1 MQATVVTI
9 GDELLIGQ
17 VVNTNAAWVAQRLT
31 DLGIE
36 VAGLVT
42 VPDMSEAIQ
51 SELGRAIAASD
62 IVIVTGGLGPTH
74 DDITLSAVA
83 EYFGVDVEFDADLF
97 ERIRKRFERRGLTVP
112 ESNRTQAM
120 VPTGFEPLPNPVGTA
135 PGLWYEFESDGRP
148 KRLVVL
154 PGVPMEMRTLMTDEV
169 LPRLSRQERLP
180 PIVYRTLLT
189 AGIGESNLQ
198 EEIGPMEAY
207 LDAGLKL
214 AYLPGVRGVRLRL
227 TAYPGRDV
235 EALKRL
241 DELAEEIKVRAG
253 KYIYGEGEDKLEA
266 VVGRMLRES
275 GLKVALA
282 ESCTGGR
289 IAGRLTDIAGSS
301 DYFLGGVVA
310 YDNTVKV
317 EVLGV
322 SSETIETHGA
332 VSRHVALEMADGVR
346 HRLKADIGLSS
357 TGIMGPGGGS
367 EEKPVGTVWIGYA
380 DGQSAGAVKI
390 MLAGDR
396 DGNREQA
403 TTIALNLVRLRLLKR
418 KH

>member
-1 MQATVVTI
+1 
-9 GDELLIGQ
+9 
-17 VVNTNAAWVAQRLT
+17 
-31 DLGIE
+31 
-36 VAGLVT
+36 
-42 VPDMSEAIQ
+42 
-51 SELGRAIAASD
+51 
-62 IVIVTGGLGPTH
+62 
-74 DDITLSAVA
+74 
-83 EYFGVDVEFDADLF
+83 
-97 ERIRKRFERRGLTVP
+97 
-112 ESNRTQAM
+112 
-120 VPTGFEPLPNPVGTA
+120 
-135 PGLWYEFESDGRP
+135 
-148 KRLVVL
+148 
-154 PGVPMEMRTLMTDEV
+154 
-169 LPRLSRQERLP
+169 
-180 PIVYRTLLT
+180 
-189 AGIGESNLQ
+189 
-198 EEIGPMEAY
+198 
-207 LDAGLKL
+207 
-214 AYLPGVRGVRLRL
+214 
-227 TAYPGRDV
+227 
-235 EALKRL
+235 
-241 DELAEEIKVRAG
+241 
-253 KYIYGEGEDKLEA
+253 
-266 VVGRMLRES
+266 
-275 GLKVALA
+275 LKVALA

-301 DYFLGGVVA
+301 DYVLGGVVA

-380 DGQSAGAVKI
+380 DEQSASAVKI